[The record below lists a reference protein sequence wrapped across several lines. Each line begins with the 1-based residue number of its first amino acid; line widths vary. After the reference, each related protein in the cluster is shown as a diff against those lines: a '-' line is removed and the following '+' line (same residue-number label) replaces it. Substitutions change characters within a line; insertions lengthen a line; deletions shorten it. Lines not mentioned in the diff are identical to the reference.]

1 MGRRYGGQW
10 VGGGDT
16 IPNLPCL
23 HNPACENMLVFHIIK
38 NRREKLKKKWE
49 KTLKLN
55 KNRNKLTNLYFK

>member
-23 HNPACENMLVFHIIK
+23 HNPACENMPVFHIIK
-38 NRREKLKKKWE
+38 NRREKLKKKMGE
-49 KTLKLN
+49 NLKI
-55 KNRNKLTNLYFK
+55 K